1 MRTLICP
8 PPAPLLVSQVCPV
21 TGYRVTDFQPARLP
35 GNEAMRLKSVHRT
48 GLMDS
53 DHSERFDLYTALMRH
68 ISGFPVAYCGLID
81 ETRQY
86 FLSQNFP
93 DCLNLPQVGRQ
104 DTLCQFALLAPTP
117 LVIPDMRR
125 DDVMSRHPLV
135 TGEPHFVSWAA
146 FPLVTVDGHI
156 LGTLCAVDYV
166 PHQLAP
172 AQVELMRRVAAELA
186 FSIEV
191 QIEHREEAARRMGR
205 VLGELAAAAGLDRI
219 DDAARFLRLCEGVPG
234 STEDLLRLEASGLVE
249 AGPAGTATLSAAGR
263 SLQSRFGLAPT
274 GFRAQR
280 TVLKSD
286 ELMTALL
293 DIAGA

>member
-1 MRTLICP
+1 LSEFR
-8 PPAPLLVSQVCPV
+8 
-21 TGYRVTDFQPARLP
+21 PARLP
-35 GNEAMRLKSVHRT
+35 ANETLRLKSVHRT

-53 DHSERFDLYTALMRH
+53 DHSERFDLYTALLRH

-93 DCLNLPQVGRQ
+93 DCLDLPEVGRQ
-104 DTLCQFALLAPTP
+104 GTLCQFALLAPTP
-117 LVIPDMRR
+117 LVIPDMRT
-125 DDVMSRHPLV
+125 DAVMRRHPLV

-156 LGTLCAVDYV
+156 LGTLCAVDYTPRNLTPV
-166 PHQLAP
+166 
-172 AQVELMRRVAAELA
+172 QVDLMRRVAAELT

-205 VLGELAAAAGLDRI
+205 VLSELSAMDGLHRI
-219 DDAARFLRLCEGVPG
+219 EDAARFLRLCEGQPG
-234 STEDLLRLEASGLVE
+234 SRDDLARLAPSGLVE
-249 AGPAGTATLSAAGR
+249 PGPDGTATLSPAGR
-263 SLQSRFGLAPT
+263 SLQSRFGLTPT

-286 ELMTALL
+286 DLMAALL